1 MNSKI
6 IIALKKKIMF
16 ICNISSCYISHTS
29 IDLWSVII

>member
-16 ICNISSCYISHTS
+16 ICNIFSCYISHTS
-29 IDLWSVII
+29 INL

>member
-16 ICNISSCYISHTS
+16 ICNISSCYISHNTS
-29 IDLWSVII
+29 IDL